1 MAGFYAEYVS
11 GDIRIQESELLDAA
25 WFTKDSM
32 PPIPEKL
39 SIARQLIDR
48 WREGD
53 VRLPEDKTTTTG
65 GG

>member
-25 WFTKDSM
+25 WFTKDKM

-53 VRLPEDKTTTTG
+53 VRQLKNKTTTTG
-65 GG
+65 RG